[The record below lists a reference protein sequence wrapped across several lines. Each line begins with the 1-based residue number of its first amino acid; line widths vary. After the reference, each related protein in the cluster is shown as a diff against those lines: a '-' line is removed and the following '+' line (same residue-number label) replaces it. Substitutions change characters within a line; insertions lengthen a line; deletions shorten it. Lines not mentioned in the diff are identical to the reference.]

1 MKGFAW
7 TALVLIS
14 LAIPGVCQ
22 TEPTNVQGVS
32 ARWAAYYA
40 RAYEV
45 PTELVYAVIQVESNW
60 SPYVVSKR
68 GAAGLMQLMPA
79 TASRFGVFDR
89 FDIAENV
96 RGGVAYLAWL
106 IQLFKGDL
114 RLAVA
119 AYQVGESQIL
129 LRGLAYSSPE
139 VFDYVSRVA
148 SLYRALRRKVVC
160 STLAD
165 GSLPRP
171 GGEG

>member
-7 TALVLIS
+7 TAFVLIS

-22 TEPTNVQGVS
+22 AEPTNVREVS

-45 PTELVYAVIQVESNW
+45 PTELVYAVIQAESNW
-60 SPYVVSKR
+60 NPYVVSKK

-79 TASRFGVFDR
+79 TASRFGVLDR

-139 VFDYVSRVA
+139 VFDYVGRVA
-148 SLYRALRRKVVC
+148 NLYRALRRKAGRGG
-160 STLAD
+160 LAN
-165 GSLPRP
+165 SSARQR
-171 GGEG
+171 